1 MTVEKTG
8 LAYFKHFPGTEAI
21 QDFTKIL
28 DIVDY
33 LDSEF
38 NELREMNKRATINDY
53 DRKRRFS

>member
-38 NELREMNKRATINDY
+38 NELREMNKKSNNQ
-53 DRKRRFS
+53 